1 MSDQQEPSFM
11 SDQQEPTFHFGH
23 TLAVYVSALGLLLCG
38 LIGMGAAAA
47 RQGGGGWSGPL
58 WLLASVIAFYAMTK
72 VFRRR

>member
-1 MSDQQEPSFM
+1 M

-38 LIGMGAAAA
+38 LIGMGAAAE
-47 RQGGGGWSGPL
+47 QGPFEFWSKPL
-58 WLLASVIAFYAMTK
+58 WLLASVIAFFAMTK